1 MFFTNSKYKRNAKK
15 LLDACMKYATEYERY
30 NEKIAPSCLPDL
42 KESISRQIRA
52 AQQEISEW
60 EDYDTNYDEIAHT
73 MLAHTTFDL
82 LASGRYHLY
91 AGILNPMNCSS
102 NLMTVYKKVMEY
114 GVAHNML
121 TDDVREEQ
129 YRYLISRI
137 MQVG

>member
-52 AQQEISEW
+52 AQEEISEW
-60 EDYDTNYDEIAHT
+60 EDYDTNYDEIAHS
-73 MLAHTTFDL
+73 MLFHTTFDL
-82 LASGRYHLY
+82 LASGQYHLY

-102 NLMTVYKKVMEY
+102 NLMTVHKKVMEWSVKQ
-114 GVAHNML
+114 GNI
-121 TDDVREEQ
+121 TEEVREEQ
-129 YRYLISRI
+129 YRLLIKAI